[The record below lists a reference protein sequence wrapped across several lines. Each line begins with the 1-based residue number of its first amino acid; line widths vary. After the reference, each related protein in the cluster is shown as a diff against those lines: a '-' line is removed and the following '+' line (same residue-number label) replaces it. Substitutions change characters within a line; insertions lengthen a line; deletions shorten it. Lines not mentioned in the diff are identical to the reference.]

1 MKGIIMTASQQ
12 FKQPKKKKAKKED
25 GETTATSEVSGK
37 QKKKLKEL
45 DQFIEG
51 VLQEAGE
58 EFLDEFKQ
66 VEGQ

>member
-1 MKGIIMTASQQ
+1 MDVSQQ
-12 FKQPKKKKAKKED
+12 YKQPKKKKAKKED
-25 GETTATSEVSGK
+25 AEATTTGVVSEDK
-37 QKKKLKEL
+37 KKKLKEL
-45 DQFIEG
+45 DNFIEG

>member
-1 MKGIIMTASQQ
+1 MTETQK
-12 FKQPKKKKAKKED
+12 FKQPKKKKPKKED
-25 GETTATSEVSGK
+25 VESNTLGGLSNE
-37 QKKKLKEL
+37 KKKQLKVL
-45 DQFIEG
+45 DEFIEG

>member
-1 MKGIIMTASQQ
+1 MAESQK
-12 FKQPKKKKAKKED
+12 FKKPIKKRSKKKDGDSTAPSGLTEKK
-25 GETTATSEVSGK
+25 
-37 QKKKLKEL
+37 KKKLKEL
-45 DQFIEG
+45 DEFIEG

>member
-1 MKGIIMTASQQ
+1 MTEAQK
-12 FKQPKKKKAKKED
+12 FKQPMKKKPKKED
-25 GETTATSEVSGK
+25 GELITPGGLSSEK
-37 QKKKLKEL
+37 KKKLKVL
-45 DQFIEG
+45 DEFIEG

>member
-1 MKGIIMTASQQ
+1 MAETQK
-12 FKQPKKKKAKKED
+12 FKQPKKKKPKKED
-25 GETTATSEVSGK
+25 EGSTAPGGLSSK
-37 QKKKLKEL
+37 KKKKLKEL
-45 DQFIEG
+45 DEFIEG